1 MGQRFELGKEQ
12 AQVCFELRAG
22 HLPVD
27 LAPGGE
33 LEDEHQQPVQQQDR
47 ELVAALARV
56 SQIGNLLK
64 ALEQRRQLAAQDT
77 QLPGDG
83 LLARLLFPGYRGV
96 GRAGVG

>member
-1 MGQRFELGKEQ
+1 VGQRFELGKEQ
-12 AQVCFELRAG
+12 PQVGFELRAG

-56 SQIGNLLK
+56 SQIGNFRQSF
-64 ALEQRRQLAAQDT
+64 EQTGQLAAQD
-77 QLPGDG
+77 
-83 LLARLLFPGYRGV
+83 A
-96 GRAGVG
+96 